1 MNEVDKNVLTL
12 LSKAL
17 NNEQIEELPH
27 WNETLEELKNH
38 TVFCLPY
45 KNIVESNLLKSE
57 ELKEYK
63 RLCFQNIAHSYQ
75 LLHAQTQ
82 MLELF
87 KNADIPFVI
96 LKGAAAAMYYPHP
109 EYRTMGDIDI
119 IVKPE
124 DFNKAYELISRHYV
138 LVYDKQKNYKFKDD
152 LYKNDR
158 HISYKTNENIII
170 ELHSY
175 FTDGKR
181 TKEKNLLDQ
190 IIYEGIDQCEYHS
203 INEHTFPCL
212 PPLINGLVLLDHILK
227 HFENGGVGYR
237 QLIDFYECIKHLENV
252 EEFLKY
258 CEKVNLRKFAEV
270 CIQISI
276 DYFGFAYHDLNCNK
290 ELEEYIFQTIISDGN
305 FGRKYTDISK
315 AQMVI
320 KLYSQPFHVFKNLQ
334 KAGRVHWKASE
345 KYIVLRPFAW
355 IYQIIYYIKQVRNNR
370 GIYTIIDGYKNNK
383 KKNKMIKD
391 LHLK

>member
-82 MLELF
+82 MLVLF
-87 KNADIPFVI
+87 KNADIPLVI

-124 DFNKAYELISRHYV
+124 DFNKAYEL
-138 LVYDKQKNYKFKDD
+138 LKKNYSLVQDLDRDPRHVGFKG
-152 LYKNDR
+152 R
-158 HISYKTNENIII
+158 EGFVI
-170 ELHSY
+170 ELHKY
-175 FTDGKR
+175 FTYGER
-181 TKEKNLLDQ
+181 TKEKILLDQ
-190 IIYEGIDQCEYHS
+190 MIYEGIDQCEYHS

-212 PPLINGLVLLDHILK
+212 PPLINGLVLLNHILE
-227 HFENGGVGYR
+227 HFNNGGVGYR
-237 QLIDFYECIKHLENV
+237 QIIDFYEYIKHINDI

-258 CEKVNLRKFAEV
+258 SEKVNLCKFAEV
-270 CIQISI
+270 CIQICI
-276 DYFGFAYHDLNCNK
+276 DYFGFAYHDLDCDK
-290 ELEEYIFQTIISDGN
+290 DIEQYIFQSITSDGN
-305 FGRKYTDISK
+305 FGRKCIDSDTKRSE
-315 AQMVI
+315 AVI
-320 KLYSQPFHVFKNLQ
+320 KKYTHPLHVFKQLQ
-334 KAGRVHWKASE
+334 EDGRVHWKASE

-355 IYQIIYYIKQVRNNR
+355 IYQIIYYIKQVRSNR
-370 GIYTIIDGYKNNK
+370 GIYTIIDGYKNYK
-383 KKNKMIKD
+383 KKNKVIKD